1 MSNLQIYSQNQGL
14 GGWFG
19 RMVRKLAGAVLKI
32 AEGMP
37 IVGMVVKAANEALN
51 LSGMIE
57 NPDNWNWRS
66 TDQEYEPTAS
76 EAAVLT
82 TFTEKLKSFYRTLA
96 NDLSTGLQM
105 AGTAEKILIVN
116 SCLNRMS
123 IVKAYFASNETAGLS
138 SDAVKSRDEIILT
151 VFQPLHDVINQYME
165 GEAATVVPVTLTITQ
180 EIANQFSGLI
190 SGSLQTAYSSQN
202 YREISEGTPTL
213 PGSVINLPA
222 IPGPSKGD
230 SGIVPTKQEPI
241 EPETE
246 GSGLVKKAA
255 VVGFLALAAY
265 LIFGGKETKKPSK
278 TIPKTKTKKVT
289 I

>member
-1 MSNLQIYSQNQGL
+1 MSNLQIYGQNQGL

-19 RMVRKLAGAVLKI
+19 KLIRGLARGVLKI
-32 AEGMP
+32 ASGIP
-37 IVGMVVKAANEALN
+37 LVGPVVKEIDKSLG
-51 LSGMIE
+51 LTEMIN
-57 NPDNWNWRS
+57 NPDNWNWRAA
-66 TDQEYEPTAS
+66 DQDYEPTAS
-76 EAAVLT
+76 EAVVLT
-82 TFTEKLKSFYRTLA
+82 SFSEKLKPFYYTLA
-96 NDLSTGLQM
+96 NDLSSGLQM
-105 AGTAEKILIVN
+105 AATAEKILIVN

-123 IVKAYFASNETAGLS
+123 VVKAYFASNETAGLS

-190 SGSLQTAYSSQN
+190 SGSLQTAYPSQN
-202 YREISEGTPTL
+202 YREVSEGTPAL
-213 PGSVINLPA
+213 PGSVTNLPA

-255 VVGFLALAAY
+255 VVGLFALAAY
-265 LIFGGKETKKPSK
+265 LIFGGETKKPSK
-278 TIPKTKTKKVT
+278 TKPKTKTKKVT